1 MTEAGPIEGD
11 DLTTLVVNMVRHGRA
26 STRPDLRRVGGLGRT
41 VVDERVAQAIAAGVL
56 TDDDY
61 VPSNGGRPSRRL
73 RFRAE
78 AGTIHAVD
86 VGTHHLAVAV
96 SDLDGKILGSTTRDR
111 SMAEPPVVTLT
122 AAATLLAQ
130 LAKKTATSRTPWA
143 VTMGLP
149 GPVDHVNARALS
161 GELAMTGWEKFNL
174 REWFAQQSS
183 APFWVDNDLNLL
195 VALMVGPSPDVD
207 HENTVLVKVSNG
219 VGAGIVSRGHVHRGR
234 HGAAGDIGHAPV
246 ASVVDKP
253 TICRCGRYNCLE
265 AFAGGWALV
274 RDALAA
280 AVAGDSPFL
289 AARLDQAKTVV
300 LDDIFDG
307 AREGDARSFALIE
320 RSATLLGES
329 LADYVAFFDPGLIC
343 LTGLLPAFGDVYQGI
358 VRRVILQRTPPM
370 LTQGLRI
377 EQVGS
382 HDDDGLRG
390 AVRLGV
396 EQLFAPEGEQ
406 LWLTRL
412 SATTG

>member
-1 MTEAGPIEGD
+1 MTEARPIEGD
-11 DLTTLVVNMVRHGRA
+11 DLTTRVVNMVRHGYA

-78 AGTIHAVD
+78 AGTIHAID

-96 SDLDGKILGSTTRDR
+96 SNLDGEILASATRDR
-111 SMAEPPVVTLT
+111 SMAEAPVQTLS
-122 AAATLLAQ
+122 AASELLAA
-130 LAKKTATSRTPWA
+130 LATQTGTSATPWA

-149 GPVDHVNARALS
+149 GPVDFVAGRALS
-161 GELAMTGWEKFNL
+161 GDLAMTGWERFDL
-174 REWFAQQSS
+174 PGWFAEQGS

-195 VALMVGPSPDVD
+195 VDLVVGPAPDID
-207 HENTVLVKVSNG
+207 HENTILVKISNG
-219 VGAGIVSRGHVHRGR
+219 LGAGIISRGQVHRGR

-246 ASVVDKP
+246 GSVVDKP

-265 AFAGGWALV
+265 AFAAGWGLT

-280 AVAGDSPFL
+280 AQTGESPFL
-289 AARLDQAKTVV
+289 AERLASSGTIV
-300 LDDIFDG
+300 LDDIFVG
-307 AREGDARSFALIE
+307 ARHNDAFCFSLIE
-320 RSATLLGES
+320 RSATLVGDA

-343 LTGLLPAFGDVYQGI
+343 LTGLLPAFGDVYQAI
-358 VRRVILQRTPPM
+358 VRRVILQRTLPL
-370 LTQGLRI
+370 LTHDLRI
-377 EQVGS
+377 EQVVG

-396 EQLFAPEGEQ
+396 ERLFAPEGEQ
-406 LWLTRL
+406 LWLSRL
-412 SATTG
+412 SATT